1 LRGASKSTS
10 RRVMAD
16 KARSFI
22 LAPSKLGKNPTQ
34 AEDSNS
40 STKPNF
46 TGLKESKL
54 GILAESKL
62 TPSTGSVSVTTDKTA
77 QESDDK
83 KVPQTFNFAPL
94 TKPTAEDALKE
105 KTADEENKNPN
116 LEESKPAEKTD
127 SSQFVFG
134 QNLNE
139 RVENVSEEAGKVK
152 NGDTEEAEKT
162 EKEEEDGPKV
172 ESQSEEKPK
181 TDLLFTNSV
190 SPSTKN
196 DEEGSKSTSKTL
208 HEAAAEYTE
217 SHSNK
222 RKYEVVDVVTGEEEE
237 SNVLQANV
245 KLYIFESEK
254 KNWVERGRGSLRLND
269 DPSSTPGH
277 LRSRLV
283 MRTVGTLRIVLNTKL
298 FPNMKCEK
306 ANEKNV
312 RISALEENE
321 IKVFLISASPK
332 DAEKIYKAL
341 EYRINQLNSEKED
354 DQEPP
359 EKKASKS
366 EEAE

>member
-1 LRGASKSTS
+1 
-10 RRVMAD
+10 M
-16 KARSFI
+16 
-22 LAPSKLGKNPTQ
+22 
-34 AEDSNS
+34 
-40 STKPNF
+40 
-46 TGLKESKL
+46 
-54 GILAESKL
+54 
-62 TPSTGSVSVTTDKTA
+62 
-77 QESDDK
+77 
-83 KVPQTFNFAPL
+83 
-94 TKPTAEDALKE
+94 E

-152 NGDTEEAEKT
+152 NGKTEEAEKT

-172 ESQSEEKPK
+172 ESQSQESSK

-196 DEEGSKSTSKTL
+196 DEEGSKGTSKTL

-254 KNWVERGRGSLRLND
+254 KNWVESHSNKRRRRRAT
-269 DPSSTPGH
+269 SSRP
-277 LRSRLV
+277 
-283 MRTVGTLRIVLNTKL
+283 M
-298 FPNMKCEK
+298 
-306 ANEKNV
+306 
-312 RISALEENE
+312 
-321 IKVFLISASPK
+321 
-332 DAEKIYKAL
+332 
-341 EYRINQLNSEKED
+341 
-354 DQEPP
+354 
-359 EKKASKS
+359 
-366 EEAE
+366 